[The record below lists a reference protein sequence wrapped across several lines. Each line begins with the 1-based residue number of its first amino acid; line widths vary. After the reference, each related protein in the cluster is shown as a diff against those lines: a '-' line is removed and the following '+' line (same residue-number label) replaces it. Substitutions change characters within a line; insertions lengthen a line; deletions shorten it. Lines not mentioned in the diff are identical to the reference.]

1 MTNDHD
7 KPIPPLYACYLLR
20 SVPKPA
26 ALYIGSTPHPA
37 RRLAQ
42 HNGVA
47 KGGAKKTAN
56 EKRPWEMVIVVEGF
70 MSRVSALQFEW
81 AWQHPLDSR
90 HTATEPGQITKRRGR
105 RSLTAILGDLHRLLL
120 STGFGSA
127 PLAIRFFADDVY
139 RAWAMWIG
147 RDGRALPPQMKA
159 IPDGT
164 CPVAPGGQDGRV
176 GCVDAIPVDSSPIH
190 GYLEKA
196 HFLLDD
202 PEGHLQ
208 CRVCLGVVDPAEER
222 IVVCPQPHCHGIS
235 HLLCLSAKFL
245 QATPDRD
252 RLVPT
257 EGACPAC
264 HETVSWPLM
273 MKELTLR
280 TRDAQAVQKILRKR
294 KKQSSRQANS
304 QATSMP
310 VEDPHPAHPPDD
322 VPLADDWTEQ
332 LAVDSDSSIGFPPPP
347 SQRTEIVISD
357 SE

>member
-1 MTNDHD
+1 MD

-26 ALYIGSTPHPA
+26 ALYIGSTPHPP

-56 EKRPWEMVIVVEGF
+56 DKRPWEMVIVVEGF

-81 AWQHPLDSR
+81 AWQHPHDSR

-120 STGFGSA
+120 STGFCSA
-127 PLAIRFFADDVY
+127 PLAIRFFAADVY
-139 RAWAMWIG
+139 RAWTMWID
-147 RDGRALPPQMKA
+147 RDGRALPPQMKT

-164 CPVAPGGQDGRV
+164 CPVGPGGEGGRV

-190 GYLEKA
+190 DYLEKA

-202 PEGHLQ
+202 PEHLQ
-208 CRVCLGVVDPAEER
+208 CRICREVVNPLGER

-235 HLLCLSAKFL
+235 HLLCLSARFL
-245 QATPDRD
+245 HAMQDRD
-252 RLVPT
+252 QLVPT
-257 EGACPAC
+257 EGDCPAC
-264 HETVSWPLM
+264 QETVSWPLM

-280 TRDAQAVQKILRKR
+280 TRDAKTVQKILRKR

-304 QATSMP
+304 RATS
-310 VEDPHPAHPPDD
+310 VPAEEPKNPLPPDD

-332 LAVDSDSSIGFPPPP
+332 LAVDSDSSIELPPP